1 MTRLH
6 QNFAKILMISFRGM
20 NCSLFLGRTKQIILY
35 DMVKHELR
43 VTSYQFRFESLKHKL
58 DFKSA
63 SCEFK
68 STSLSR
74 STAQKMKFSK
84 KDFFSKCDQIRR
96 KLRVSVQFLVI
107 TSCCTFSLIH
117 DYGFIKKQCE

>member
-6 QNFAKILMISFRGM
+6 QNFAKILMISVRRM
-20 NCSLFLGRTKQIILY
+20 NCSLFLGRTKQIIIY

-43 VTSYQFRFESLKHKL
+43 VASYQFRFESLKHKL

-74 STAQKMKFSK
+74 PTAQKMKFSN
-84 KDFFSKCDQIRR
+84 KDFFSKCEFGHIYWRNPYW
-96 KLRVSVQFLVI
+96 KTSFFVQ
-107 TSCCTFSLIH
+107 CPFS
-117 DYGFIKKQCE
+117 FWW